1 MYKKIFD
8 PIQSKYI
15 NTMSAE
21 GYKVIN
27 KYIKQLGGHEGPCA
41 MNASGTACAKSKEW
55 DRERCELHTT
65 KTGNNVCRFTVAE
78 SSKRAMEKKNK
89 KSQPI
94 SSEKPSV
101 IDDEP
106 WEPISPIE
114 SPQPAVSIPPVS
126 TPISSHHPELPLD
139 HPYHNVRIR
148 HYESID
154 GSIIEERYIE
164 GLPIETVVA
173 KWDGRQLN
181 KPANINLIKG
191 YIYDLYYPYVGDRIR
206 NYLDRIELE
215 KKDGLDS
222 KKDLLKV
229 LKDSYKFINSDEFN
243 VDELMGPDRG
253 PSHYKN
259 HPYGS
264 EAKRQA
270 WVGPHN

>member
-15 NTMSAE
+15 NTMSVE
-21 GYKVIN
+21 GYRVIN

-41 MNASGTACAKSKEW
+41 MNANGTACAKSKEW

-65 KTGNNVCRFTVAE
+65 KTGNKVCHFTAAE
-78 SSKRAMEKKNK
+78 SARRAMEKKTK
-89 KSQPI
+89 KSPPI
-94 SSEKPSV
+94 SSEKPSA

-114 SPQPAVSIPPVS
+114 SPKPAASKPAESKP
-126 TPISSHHPELPLD
+126 TLSHHP
-139 HPYHNVRIR
+139 YHTIGFR

-154 GSIIEERYIE
+154 GSMIEEIYIE

-181 KPANINLIKG
+181 KVTNINLIKG

-206 NYLDRIELE
+206 HYLDRVNLE
-215 KKDGLDS
+215 KKEGIDS
-222 KKDLLKV
+222 KKDLLSV
-229 LKDSYKFINSDEFN
+229 LKQSYKLINSGNFDTK
-243 VDELMGPDRG
+243 ELMLETGF
-253 PSHYKN
+253 SHYTN

-264 EAKRQA
+264 ISYQQESA
-270 WVGPHN
+270 GPHN